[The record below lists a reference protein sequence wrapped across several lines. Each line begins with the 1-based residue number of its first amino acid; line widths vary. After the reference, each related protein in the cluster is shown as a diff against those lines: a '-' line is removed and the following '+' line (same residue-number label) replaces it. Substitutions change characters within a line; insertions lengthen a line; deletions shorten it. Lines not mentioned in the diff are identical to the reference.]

1 MRAAAALDY
10 EMAPKVQMDKIRTS
24 SLVDPNIFPNIP
36 LALYFIVYSC
46 KRGCRL
52 AIGLTLK
59 PSSEAFDFLL
69 LNVPAPS
76 AMVAIWLPPI
86 MLPYLS
92 LLSVVDLFLGADGDG
107 CSFL

>member
-52 AIGLTLK
+52 CDWT
-59 PSSEAFDFLL
+59 
-69 LNVPAPS
+69 
-76 AMVAIWLPPI
+76 
-86 MLPYLS
+86 YLETIIR
-92 LLSVVDLFLGADGDG
+92 SV
-107 CSFL
+107 